1 MFNTEGGSDKER
13 PLIGG
18 LCGSGDFYLHR
29 RLREREKR
37 EKEVEKKKEVISRY
51 YCGRRD
57 VVSVIWVGT
66 ILGRRLTPW
75 PLLGKGPRVIE
86 VLVIF
91 I

>member
-18 LCGSGDFYLHR
+18 LCGSGEFYLQR

-37 EKEVEKKKEVISRY
+37 EKEVEKKEVISRY

-57 VVSVIWVGT
+57 VVSVIICVGT
-66 ILGRRLTPW
+66 S
-75 PLLGKGPRVIE
+75 
-86 VLVIF
+86 
-91 I
+91 